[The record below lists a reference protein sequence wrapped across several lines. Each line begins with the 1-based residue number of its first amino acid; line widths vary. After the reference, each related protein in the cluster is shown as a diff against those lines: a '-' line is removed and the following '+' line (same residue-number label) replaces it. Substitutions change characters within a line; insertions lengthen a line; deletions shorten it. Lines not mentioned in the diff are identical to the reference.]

1 MIRPLPDYDP
11 RLCDQKQQSSITD
24 EQLHDG
30 ITPVKSTPFE
40 RVIQV
45 ILFIVGFGWLRLLLM
60 VVSTILYV
68 VAMLPIVICAAHPRI
83 IDYFRTYGYFISR
96 VYIRC
101 CAFCFG
107 VVWIRRRGEVSKKA
121 RVSVFNHQSIIDG
134 PLIFIYNPFCVIGMA
149 ELRKVPI
156 FGAVLLASDAVFVDR
171 SKNDGQATLMRD
183 LMEDESRMPL
193 AMAPEGKTT
202 KGHFLLDFRTGGFLS
217 SKPIQPVTIRYHEV
231 FGFAGTGHMWIV
243 GGFLEFLWRT
253 MCCPFC
259 VVDLHYLPVL
269 DQPEF
274 FALTPKE
281 RARKCQLLMANDL
294 GVLASDRNSRDLLM
308 AAKTKKKEE

>member
-1 MIRPLPDYDP
+1 MIRSLPDYDP
-11 RLCDQKQQSSITD
+11 SLGHQTKQSSITD
-24 EQLHDG
+24 EQLQAG
-30 ITPVKSTPFE
+30 ITPVKSTPIE

-45 ILFIVGFGWLRLLLM
+45 LLFIFGLGWLRLILI
-60 VVSTILYV
+60 VVSTV
-68 VAMLPIVICAAHPRI
+68 VYTVLMLPVVIFAAHPRI
-83 IDYFRTYGYFISR
+83 IDYFRVPGYLLSR
-96 VYIRC
+96 IYIRC

-107 VVWIRRRGEVSKKA
+107 VFWIRRRGEVSKKA
-121 RVSVFNHQSIIDG
+121 RVSIFNHQSIIDG
-134 PLIFIYNPFCVIGMA
+134 PLMFIYKPFCVIGMA

-156 FGAVLLASDAVFVDR
+156 FGAILLASDAVFVDR
-171 SKNDGQATLMRD
+171 SKSDGQAAMMKE

-231 FGFAGTGHMWIV
+231 CAFAGTGHMWIV
-243 GGFLEFLWRT
+243 GGFFEFLWRT

-269 DQPEF
+269 DDPEF
-274 FALTPKE
+274 LALPPKE
-281 RARKCQLLMANDL
+281 KALKCQLMMANDL
-294 GVLASDRNSRDLLM
+294 CVLASDRNSRDLLQ
-308 AAKTKKKEE
+308 AKKKTE